1 MLTPTRNGRFLIGVD
16 VATDRSKK
24 RILKDDSVS
33 SSKEEKPRSVSKS
46 SEKKLSGQRVGLK
59 KVFKPFAWV
68 GRHLIPRYLINSWK
82 ELRLVSWPN
91 RKETRQLTTA
101 VVLFAIAIGFMVAV
115 VDYGLDKLFRK
126 VILKQ

>member
-16 VATDRSKK
+16 VANRSKK

-33 SSKEEKPRSVSKS
+33 SSKDEQPRGTSKPSNNKVGR
-46 SEKKLSGQRVGLK
+46 QRVGLK
-59 KVFKPFAWV
+59 KVFKPFVWV
-68 GRHLIPRYLINSWK
+68 ARHLIPRYLINSWK